1 LPDEP
6 EFGAP
11 RVREFEVLPDL
22 ELEVLPER
30 EFVVDPE
37 RELEE
42 LPERELDVDP
52 RDPEVLPEREP
63 DAVPEREL
71 VWLQDTI
78 DDTNTIMIKLIVI
91 FLNIFLTPLYLFS
104 ARRWK

>member
-1 LPDEP
+1 MPDEP
-6 EFGAP
+6 EFGA
-11 RVREFEVLPDL
+11 LPDL

-30 EFVVDPE
+30 ELVVDPE

-71 VWLQDTI
+71 VWLEDTI
-78 DDTNTIMIKLIVI
+78 DDTNIIMIKLIIIFLVI
-91 FLNIFLTPLYLFS
+91 FTTPFYLFS